1 MIYRVYRG
9 IYRGIIY
16 IVCKMR
22 KKCYNVTKGSKMK
35 ESKVERRLVTK
46 IKDIGGKAYKWE
58 SPGNAGVPDRIII
71 TPAGKVIFVET
82 KRPKGGVLSSRQKN
96 QIRNLIKLKQ
106 DVRVITNYEQVDEFI
121 KEITIESKN
130 ST

>member
-46 IKDIGGKAYKWE
+46 IKASAEKPINGSHQATPECQIG
-58 SPGNAGVPDRIII
+58 
-71 TPAGKVIFVET
+71 
-82 KRPKGGVLSSRQKN
+82 
-96 QIRNLIKLKQ
+96 
-106 DVRVITNYEQVDEFI
+106 
-121 KEITIESKN
+121 
-130 ST
+130 